1 MALTHLLAHLGTA
14 AFAIAALTAAGII
27 FVTNV
32 IRIDYET
39 AGRRSFLASVIITAL
54 LLVPTYLAGDADT
67 ALHVDGLVS
76 LGALV
81 VFGGV
86 FAYVSKRRNK
96 G

>member
-1 MALTHLLAHLGTA
+1 M
-14 AFAIAALTAAGII
+14 
-27 FVTNV
+27 
-32 IRIDYET
+32 
-39 AGRRSFLASVIITAL
+39 IITAL